1 MKPSAIMGSA
11 EPEKPTSDNI
21 TGELEQFLPADHKS
35 WYKKGHLI
43 RLNLIASS
51 LVLFSSSNGFDGSL
65 MNGLQALSQ
74 WNTFMNNPSGAWLGW
89 LNGIYWVGC
98 FIGYP
103 CGAFI
108 GNKWGRKPAV
118 YIGYGLLIL
127 GVALQTAAPN
137 DIAFMMARLFLGGAS
152 AFFGSTTPLLLN
164 EIAYPTQRGTWN
176 ALFISGWY
184 VGGSVAGW
192 VTFATRTYSSS
203 WAWRLPSL
211 LQALVPL
218 LALPGF
224 LLSEESPRWLISVG
238 RKEEA
243 RDILAKYH
251 ASGDISS
258 PLVNYEMIEIS
269 SAIEA
274 EQEAHNSSSYLEM
287 IKTPGNR
294 RRLFCSI
301 TLGIFAQ
308 WSGNGVIS
316 YYLALIL
323 DSVGVKSVKDQ
334 PLSLPAFR
342 SGILSSLLSLGF
354 WLTELAVVHFSCCQ
368 LQSCLSVTYW
378 SPVSRVPSIPPAIQ
392 GLELPS
398 SLSSSFSLLV
408 TILLC
413 KSPSSVEILPPC
425 SP

>member
-1 MKPSAIMGSA
+1 MGST
-11 EPEKPTSDNI
+11 EPDKPTSDSV
-21 TGELEQFLPADHKS
+21 TRELEQFLPSDHKA

-51 LVLFSSSNGFDGSL
+51 LVLFSSSNGYDGSL
-65 MNGLQALSQ
+65 MNGLQALEQ
-74 WNTFMNNPSGAWLGW
+74 WNGFMNNPAGAWLGW

-118 YIGYGLLIL
+118 YIGYALLIL
-127 GVALQTAAPN
+127 GVALQTAAPT

-152 AFFGSTTPLLLN
+152 AFFGATTPLLLN

-176 ALFISGWY
+176 ALFMSGWY

-243 RDILAKYH
+243 REILAKYH
-251 ASGDISS
+251 AGGDISS

-323 DSVGVKSVKDQ
+323 DSVGVKSVEDQ
-334 PLSLPAFR
+334 TLISACLQMWNLIFSVIAGFLADRLGRRPLFM
-342 SGILSSLLSLGF
+342 LS
-354 WLTELAVVHFSCCQ
+354 AVIMF
-368 LQSCLSVTYW
+368 
-378 SPVSRVPSIPPAIQ
+378 VSYI
-392 GLELPS
+392 
-398 SLSSSFSLLV
+398 LV
-408 TILLC
+408 TGL
-413 KSPSSVEILPPC
+413 SGAFDSSGNSGVGAAVIPFLFIFFAGYDIAL
-425 SP
+425 

>member
-1 MKPSAIMGSA
+1 LFLSDLCLAYQGDSKDKEAIMGSTHS
-11 EPEKPTSDNI
+11 EQPTRKRANE
-21 TGELEQFLPADHKS
+21 ELEQFLPPDHKA
-35 WYKKGHLI
+35 WYKKGYLV
-43 RLNLIASS
+43 RLNLVAAS
-51 LVLFSSSNGFDGSL
+51 LVLFSSSNGYDGSL
-65 MNGLQALSQ
+65 MNGLQALDQ
-74 WNTFMNNPSGAWLGW
+74 WNDFMNTPAGAWLGW

-108 GNKWGRKPAV
+108 GNEWGRKPAV
-118 YIGYGLLIL
+118 YIGYALLIL

-137 DIAFMMARLFLGGAS
+137 DIAFMMARFFLGGAS

-176 ALFISGWY
+176 ALFMSGWY

-211 LQALVPL
+211 LQGLVPL

-224 LLSEESPRWLISVG
+224 LFSTESPRWLISVG

-243 RDILAKYH
+243 RAILAKYH
-251 ASGDISS
+251 AGGDTSS
-258 PLVNYEMIEIS
+258 PLVNYEMVEIS

-274 EQEAHNSSSYLEM
+274 EKEAHNSSSYLEM

-301 TLGIFAQ
+301 TLGVFAQ

-323 DSVGVKSVKDQ
+323 DSIGVKSVEEQTLISACLQVWNLIFSVIAGLLADRVGRR
-334 PLSLPAFR
+334 PLFMLSAAIMFISYSLVTGLSGAFDTSGK
-342 SGILSSLLSLGF
+342 SGIGA
-354 WLTELAVVHFSCCQ
+354 AV
-368 LQSCLSVTYW
+368 
-378 SPVSRVPSIPPAIQ
+378 IPFLFIFFAGYDIA
-392 GLELPS
+392 L
-398 SLSSSFSLLV
+398 
-408 TILLC
+408 
-413 KSPSSVEILPPC
+413 
-425 SP
+425 